1 MSREETTTS
10 DYLEQIRKLGINP
23 AKVHRNLEVTKLVS
37 HSVSNGD
44 GKIASTGS
52 LAVKTGKYTGRSP
65 DDRFIVKDN
74 LTNDTVDWGKINHP
88 IAPDKFDGIFERLK
102 QHLEGKDL
110 YVFDGFVGADP
121 ETRLPIRVINDH
133 AWQNLFARQLFIR
146 PTEMESA
153 SHVPEFNLVCINDF
167 EAVPE
172 DDGTNS
178 NVFIMVDLSRKLV
191 LIGGTKYAGEMK
203 KSMFAVMNFI
213 LPQRNILPMHCSS
226 NVGSDGHTAL
236 FFGLSGTGK
245 TTLSADPERKLVG
258 DDEHGWSDSGVFNFE
273 GGCYAKC
280 INLSQEAEPQI
291 WNAIKEG
298 TVLENV
304 VLDSKDAPDYAD
316 NSLTEN
322 TRAAYPLDYIPGAI
336 MPSTGG
342 HPKTI
347 VFLTADAMG
356 VLPPLARLSNDGA
369 MYHFMSGYT
378 SKLAGTERGIK
389 EPKAVFSECFGAPFM
404 PRSASVYAK
413 MLGEKI
419 RKHNTSVYL
428 VNTGW
433 SGGSYGVGK
442 RVSIKYSRAM
452 VTAAI
457 SGALE
462 NVSYRHDDLFNL
474 DIPKECPGVPSEILD
489 ASSMWSDKSSYDI
502 AARKLAGMFVEN
514 FEKFSDGLRR

>member
-23 AKVHRNLEVTKLVS
+23 AKVHRNLEASKLVS

-74 LTNDTVDWGKINHP
+74 LTKDTVDWGKINHP

-110 YVFDGFVGADP
+110 YIFDGFVGADP

-146 PTEMESA
+146 PTEIESA

-178 NVFIMVDLSRKLV
+178 NVFIMIDLSRKLV

-245 TTLSADPERKLVG
+245 TTLSADPERNLVG
-258 DDEHGWSDSGVFNFE
+258 DDEHGWSLSHDLQVLLQSRLHTRLNSGTCDADSISVGRMKS
-273 GGCYAKC
+273 CRAKC
-280 INLSQEAEPQI
+280 QASFRPVEFLGRRQQTHQRCTDLFLDVVLISQIFHQIRSYWVVNLSPVDSILCEI
-291 WNAIKEG
+291 
-298 TVLENV
+298 
-304 VLDSKDAPDYAD
+304 VLDDK
-316 NSLTEN
+316 
-322 TRAAYPLDYIPGAI
+322 AI
-336 MPSTGG
+336 
-342 HPKTI
+342 I
-347 VFLTADAMG
+347 
-356 VLPPLARLSNDGA
+356 
-369 MYHFMSGYT
+369 
-378 SKLAGTERGIK
+378 
-389 EPKAVFSECFGAPFM
+389 
-404 PRSASVYAK
+404 
-413 MLGEKI
+413 
-419 RKHNTSVYL
+419 
-428 VNTGW
+428 W
-433 SGGSYGVGK
+433 
-442 RVSIKYSRAM
+442 
-452 VTAAI
+452 
-457 SGALE
+457 
-462 NVSYRHDDLFNL
+462 
-474 DIPKECPGVPSEILD
+474 
-489 ASSMWSDKSSYDI
+489 
-502 AARKLAGMFVEN
+502 
-514 FEKFSDGLRR
+514 

>member
-146 PTEMESA
+146 PTEIESA

-178 NVFIMVDLSRKLV
+178 NVFIMIDLSRKLV

-280 INLSQEAEPQI
+280 INLRCG
-291 WNAIKEG
+291 W
-298 TVLENV
+298 
-304 VLDSKDAPDYAD
+304 
-316 NSLTEN
+316 
-322 TRAAYPLDYIPGAI
+322 
-336 MPSTGG
+336 
-342 HPKTI
+342 
-347 VFLTADAMG
+347 
-356 VLPPLARLSNDGA
+356 
-369 MYHFMSGYT
+369 T
-378 SKLAGTERGIK
+378 SKFITSNIDFFIDRRTLIQKISTSLRER
-389 EPKAVFSECFGAPFM
+389 STM
-404 PRSASVYAK
+404 
-413 MLGEKI
+413 M
-419 RKHNTSVYL
+419 NT
-428 VNTGW
+428 
-433 SGGSYGVGK
+433 
-442 RVSIKYSRAM
+442 
-452 VTAAI
+452 
-457 SGALE
+457 LE
-462 NVSYRHDDLFNL
+462 F
-474 DIPKECPGVPSEILD
+474 VPSSSGTASKSFIHTRLNSGTCD
-489 ASSMWSDKSSYDI
+489 ADSISVGRMKSCR
-502 AARKLAGMFVEN
+502 AKRFCQA
-514 FEKFSDGLRR
+514 